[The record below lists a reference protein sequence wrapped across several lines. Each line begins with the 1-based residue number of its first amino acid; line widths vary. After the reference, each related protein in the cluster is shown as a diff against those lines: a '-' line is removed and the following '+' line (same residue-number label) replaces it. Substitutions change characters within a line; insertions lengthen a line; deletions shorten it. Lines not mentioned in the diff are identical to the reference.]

1 MNVIAMLARAE
12 LDALNILHAQRVPPC
27 LTEAQQREADTK
39 RYDEAKHRLGIH
51 DAHVLAYHDNED
63 FIPF

>member
-12 LDALNILHAQRVPPC
+12 LEASNILHAQRVPPC
-27 LTEAQQREADTK
+27 LTEAQQREADAK

-51 DAHVLAYHDNED
+51 DAHVLAYHDSEW

>member
-12 LDALNILHAQRVPPC
+12 LEASNILHAQRVPPR
-27 LTEAQQREADTK
+27 LTEAQQREADAK
-39 RYDEAKHRLGIH
+39 RYDDAKRRLGVH
-51 DAHVLAYHDNED
+51 DAHVLAYHDEED

>member
-39 RYDEAKHRLGIH
+39 RYDEAKNRLGIH
-51 DAHVLAYHDNED
+51 DAHVLAYHDEED